1 MNDLFDGLEHI
12 VRENEP
18 LAPFTWLGLGGTGQY
33 FAEPTN
39 QEELVTIVRRCR
51 EGSVPVRLL
60 GSGTNL
66 LVRDEGVSG
75 VVIRLV
81 SPEFTMIETSENGM
95 SAGGGAKLSQVL
107 SAAARDGLAGLERLV
122 GIPGTIGGA
131 VHSNAGAGSTDIGQ
145 CVAAVVVLNRAGE
158 VREYGRADMHFG
170 HRQSSVDELAIL
182 RVDLELEK
190 AESPEL
196 VKRMQKNWLM
206 RQSNQLA
213 DGEIGVPAFRDPGG
227 VGAATVIDQAGLKGT
242 RVGEVE
248 VSEKNPGLIVAHPG
262 AQSADVL
269 RLLDLVKSTVLEQ
282 LGVELEVSLE
292 IW

>member
-18 LAPFTWLGLGGTGQY
+18 LGPFTWLGLGGTVQY

-39 QEELVTIVRRCR
+39 QSELITIVRRCR
-51 EGSVPVRLL
+51 EASIAVRLL

-75 VVIRLV
+75 VVIRLIA
-81 SPEFTMIETSENGM
+81 PEFTGIETTEHGI
-95 SAGGGAKLSQVL
+95 SAGGGAKLSQVV
-107 SAAARDGLAGLERLV
+107 SAASRDGLAGLERLV

-131 VHSNAGAGSTDIGQ
+131 VHGNAGAGSTDIGQ
-145 CVAAVVVLNRAGE
+145 CVSSVVVLSRSGE
-158 VREYGRADMHFG
+158 IFEHVRADMHFG

-182 RVDLELEK
+182 RVDLELET

-206 RQSNQLA
+206 RQSTQLA
-213 DGEIGVPAFRDPGG
+213 DGEIGIPAFRDPTGM
-227 VGAATVIDQAGLKGT
+227 GAASVIEQAGLKGT

-248 VSEKNPGLIVAHPG
+248 VSEKNAGLIVARPG
-262 AQSADVL
+262 AKSSDVL